1 MCIRDRDTEEPFDE
15 TKIVAN
21 KTTKDVLDTLANDE
35 TLMEIRKEIQEM
47 KKDWRDVAILYFVEE
62 RPIEEICLILEIS
75 EPALRM
81 RISRI
86 RKYFRDTFK

>member
-1 MCIRDRDTEEPFDE
+1 MVSMDTEEPFDE

-21 KTTKDVLDTLANDE
+21 NNTKDVLDTLARDE
-35 TLMEIRKEIQEM
+35 TLMEIRRKILEM
-47 KKDWRDVAILYFVEE
+47 KKEWRDVATLYFIEE
-62 RPIEEICLILEIS
+62 RPIEDICLILEIS

-86 RKYFRDTFK
+86 RKYLRDTFK